1 MPLLGE
7 LAALTTA
14 TLWAA
19 GSILFTIAGRRAGS
33 FALNLARITLALLAL
48 SLILLAT
55 RGLAWAPGAGS
66 RSVVILAVS
75 GLIGL
80 TLGDWALF
88 EALVFV
94 GPRLA
99 TLLMTLAP
107 PFAALLAIP
116 LLGETLRPVAW
127 LAMALIM
134 TGVTWVVLERS
145 PTPIPRGYR
154 VRGVAFGVLGALGQG
169 LGLVLSKVG
178 MGTVVDPLPATAIR
192 MAAATAGVWTLALVT
207 GRFRSLPVLLRDPT
221 ARWATLGATF
231 VGPVFGVWLSL
242 VAVRLT
248 KTGIAATLMATTP
261 VLVLPLLIFLQ
272 KEKVSRRAAAG
283 ALVAVAGVGVLF
295 LR

>member
-14 TLWAA
+14 IFWAA
-19 GSILFTIAGRRAGS
+19 GSLLFTFAGRRAGS
-33 FALNLARITLALLAL
+33 FALNLARITLALVAL

-55 RGLAWAPGAGS
+55 RGLAWAPEAHT
-66 RSVVILAVS
+66 RNVLVLALS

-80 TLGDWALF
+80 TLGDWAYF
-88 EALVFV
+88 GSLVFV

-99 TLLMTLAP
+99 TLLMTFAP

-116 LLGETLRPVAW
+116 LLGETLRPTGWA
-127 LAMALIM
+127 AMVLILG
-134 TGVTWVVLERS
+134 GVIWVVLERS
-145 PTPIPRGYR
+145 PTSIPRGYR
-154 VRGVAFGVLGALGQG
+154 IRGVLFGILAALGQG

-178 MGTVVDPLPATAIR
+178 MGSAVDPLPATAIR
-192 MAAATAGVWTLALVT
+192 MAAATAGVWILGIATGKARRLPILV
-207 GRFRSLPVLLRDPT
+207 RDPM
-221 ARWATLGATF
+221 ARLATIGATF
-231 VGPVFGVWLSL
+231 LGPVFGVWLSL

-261 VLVLPLLIFLQ
+261 IVVLPLLILVQ
-272 KEKVSRRAAAG
+272 KEKVSRRAALG
-283 ALVAVAGVGVLF
+283 AVAAVAGVGMLF